1 MTWTAQ
7 RQTAFGHS
15 HRATSTLVN
24 NSKKVTFVLRAK
36 RKKDSQTMIGQTDIL
51 NRKKGYGQ
59 EYMTLHYM
67 VDKRKWTFKLTDR
80 QTHI

>member
-1 MTWTAQ
+1 M
-7 RQTAFGHS
+7 
-15 HRATSTLVN
+15 
-24 NSKKVTFVLRAK
+24 TFVLRAK

-80 QTHI
+80 QTHIQTHIQNLLVRLHSFRLKED

>member
-1 MTWTAQ
+1 M
-7 RQTAFGHS
+7 
-15 HRATSTLVN
+15 
-24 NSKKVTFVLRAK
+24 VTFVLRAK